1 MPNDDLG
8 QFPSPTSADP
18 TPVTDQPTGIP
29 ATAPVPEQSPAFE
42 QTPDEIP
49 SVPATPASFSETP
62 TELEI
67 QPAPPEEPIPA
78 SPPPQEPV
86 PVSPP
91 PQEPIPASLPPQE
104 IPAVIVPK
112 GGSSFGSLI
121 TIIIL
126 LIAGV
131 AIAAAVFLFSQSKQ
145 LKQQIQEITQTLEKQ
160 KTTITPTPTP
170 TIFEFTTPT
179 PTPESTISATPTVF
193 PTPVSTIS
201 AETALPLFNA
211 SKALRVAI
219 NHQPNAQL
227 ILIKTENAT
236 TPRTASTK
244 YFFRQDLT
252 TKKYFYVMITGIADP
267 EVVDKSIYVTPDNNI
282 PSLNDLVLG
291 NTLGIDLNEAVKI
304 AYDLCTGGLCK
315 DATVKAQYIKSEDNV
330 IWQLSFAPAD
340 TTKETLVL
348 QLNAQTKAILFKSP
362 GF

>member
-8 QFPSPTSADP
+8 QFPSPTSVDP
-18 TPVTDQPTGIP
+18 SISDQPAGVPAESSLPIQEPITNNLEPVTST
-29 ATAPVPEQSPAFE
+29 PAFE

-49 SVPATPASFSETP
+49 SVPATPASFPETP
-62 TELEI
+62 TEPDI
-67 QPAPPEEPIPA
+67 QPAPPQEPIPA
-78 SPPPQEPV
+78 SPPPQEV
-86 PVSPP
+86 LATV
-91 PQEPIPASLPPQE
+91 
-104 IPAVIVPK
+104 VPK

-121 TIIIL
+121 TIVIL

-179 PTPESTISATPTVF
+179 PTPDSTISATPTPTVF
-193 PTPVSTIS
+193 PTPVSTVS

-315 DATVKAQYIKSEDNV
+315 NAVVKAQYIKSGDNV
-330 IWQLSFAPAD
+330 IWQLSFAPID
-340 TTKETLVL
+340 TTKDTQVL